1 LCLLG
6 GAMLESQGR
15 SVTPHHSATHEIID
29 ISLKY
34 IVSVIGNA
42 VSFHKAPESPL
53 GPHAQ
58 ARPHSASG
66 TKPNKISLLERTK
79 GRRNA
84 LHKLLQS
91 LSSKPKHFITLDFEG
106 RTADPEQLILAKR
119 CLDNFSR
126 VLRRE
131 HPASWFIWK
140 LELSPT
146 RTLHYHMIGDFN
158 EELDDISILKL
169 KKAWQRIAG
178 TSWDGCFD
186 LRACTDA
193 HAGYLTKRAKLEA
206 DMGLVALDS
215 KIKSFGILNRRNVRL
230 EKPKRI
236 VLDHAA
242 MLKARAALA
251 SCVGDPRFKRHIA
264 GTGAALVLGIPAAI
278 IEEIASLP
286 DLKSANIP
294 KAAPQRPFSRPA
306 HALTWAR
313 AEKCSTGH
321 FWATGR
327 ATGQHG
333 NGQAWGRAG
342 PLPGAHG
349 RRPRGPTRS
358 PTAGIPGAHEAT
370 SLS

>member
-1 LCLLG
+1 
-6 GAMLESQGR
+6 MLESQGR

-29 ISLKY
+29 ISPKY
-34 IVSVIGNA
+34 IVSIIGNA
-42 VSFHKAPESPL
+42 ASFYRASQAPKN
-53 GPHAQ
+53 PHAQ
-58 ARPHSASG
+58 ARPLSSSG

-91 LSSKPKHFITLDFEG
+91 LSSKPKHFMTLDFEG
-106 RTADPEQLILAKR
+106 RTADHEQIILAKR

-146 RTLHYHMIGDFN
+146 RTLHFHLIGDFN
-158 EELDDISILKL
+158 EELDDVAALKL

-193 HAGYLTKRAKLEA
+193 HAGYLVKRAKLEA
-206 DMGLVALDS
+206 DMGLVALDT

-230 EKPKRI
+230 EKSKII

-251 SCVGDPRFKRHIA
+251 SCVGDPSFKKHIA
-264 GTGAALVLGIPAAI
+264 GTGAALVLGIPASI
-278 IEEIASLP
+278 IEELAKLP
-286 DLKSANIP
+286 ELKSANMP
-294 KAAPQRPFSRPA
+294 QVAPQRPFSRPA
-306 HALTWAR
+306 HARTWAR
-313 AEKCSTGH
+313 AEKRSTGH
-321 FWATGR
+321 FWPTGR
-327 ATGQHG
+327 ATGQHDY
-333 NGQAWGRAG
+333 GQAWGRAG
-342 PLPGAHG
+342 PRPGSHG
-349 RRPRGPTRS
+349 RRPRGPT
-358 PTAGIPGAHEAT
+358 
-370 SLS
+370 